1 MKKELMT
8 TSLFYRFDFNQ
19 EKEINKPF
27 SFEQEELV
35 LVKGSKNKFKKQK
48 VAYHCSFKKE
58 AKWESEQPTII
69 ICIKDNVELLS
80 FTLKN
85 LFEKKV
91 TEQANI
97 VIVDDRSTRD
107 IKSVTQNHDVN
118 YIRVDNDKGF
128 NFSMLNNIGA
138 YVANKLG
145 TKEIILWNSDLWAN
159 KEDTLPKL
167 ISLHRE
173 NNSTISGT
181 KLLYPPSEISF
192 NKEENPDNIKKNF
205 PNKLGTWRE
214 TIQFGGS
221 FWFPSGNKIAPHHFL
236 RFGSPTDP
244 RANCNKGEG
253 FVTGAFQIISTKWFI
268 ENGGLNPSLS
278 KNFQDSDICLR
289 ALKSKGTVFYFGK
302 DLFFYH
308 DESISLEKEG
318 KNDHQLLSDSVL
330 FGKIWNQGIEKLIF

>member
-1 MKKELMT
+1 MT

-27 SFEQEELV
+27 FFEQEELV

-48 VAYHCSFKKE
+48 VVYHCSFKKA

-85 LFEKKV
+85 MFEKKI
-91 TEQANI
+91 TEQTSI
-97 VIVDDRSTRD
+97 IIVDDRSTRD
-107 IKSVTQNHDVN
+107 IKSVAQYHDVN

-145 TKEIILWNSDLWAN
+145 TEEIILWNSDLWASE
-159 KEDTLPKL
+159 EDTLAKL
-167 ISLHRE
+167 LSLHRQ
-173 NNSTISGT
+173 NKSTISGT

-192 NKEENPDNIKKNF
+192 NKEENSNNIKKNF

-221 FWFPSGNKIAPHHFL
+221 FWFPSDNGINPHHFL
-236 RFGSPTDP
+236 RFGSPADP
-244 RANCNKGEG
+244 RVNCNKGEG
-253 FVTGAFQIISTKWFI
+253 FITGAFQIIDTKWFT

-289 ALKSKGTVFYFGK
+289 ALENNSPIFYFGK

-308 DESISLEKEG
+308 DESVSLEKEG
-318 KNDHQLLSDSVL
+318 KIDHQLLSDNVL
-330 FGKIWNQGIEKLIF
+330 FGKIWNQVIEKLIF